1 VYLTPLRLILADLIR
16 LSLLKGEG
24 RVRVYDLT
32 SVLFQNPS
40 PQSCP
45 LAARREAG
53 GHERTL
59 SERAYESDFRRTTL
73 AFRQMIS
80 VI

>member
-1 VYLTPLRLILADLIR
+1 MHLTPVRLTLADLIR

-40 PQSCP
+40 PQASP
-45 LAARREAG
+45 LVARREAG
-53 GHERTL
+53 GHAGTL
-59 SERAYESDFRRTTL
+59 SERAYEGDFRRTTL